1 MHPIYP
7 IPSVFFKPEA
17 IWFSGISYVPLAV
30 LSVGG
35 TICVVILEEE
45 HDYIQQFH
53 YAKYDLDTIHAWNTN
68 FSPTNETGSFSLLNL
83 GQFFPVHLRQIA
95 LYLWCSFTMAVN
107 LIVFFVDETNYKE
120 EERKEILKEEKRKKR
135 EEERRKREKWDED
148 EHEYEKTFSR
158 RTRIIISLTVYA
170 LLSLFFG
177 WFSYKMYQ
185 DVIGNMESSFPYSSS
200 TESFSENAGES
211 AEL

>member
-120 EERKEILKEEKRKKR
+120 EERKEILKEEKRKVSAVRLSAFSSFHILGVLPRSEKRNDESEKNGMRMNMNMRRHFR
-135 EEERRKREKWDED
+135 EE
-148 EHEYEKTFSR
+148 
-158 RTRIIISLTVYA
+158 L
-170 LLSLFFG
+170 
-177 WFSYKMYQ
+177 
-185 DVIGNMESSFPYSSS
+185 
-200 TESFSENAGES
+200 
-211 AEL
+211 EL